1 MITITIGKADA
12 TTVDRVTLTSGMV
25 KAVCVAFQF
34 SDDWE
39 GMNKV
44 AVFSNGSTTI
54 DVSIDEVDRCY
65 IPHEVLAVP
74 GKDVTCGVYGSQGTG
89 DALNV
94 LPTVKCSLG
103 KVVEGVDPTGDE
115 SVPPTPNFMDAL
127 GNIDEALDVILDI
140 QANLTGIVD
149 VELPGEI
156 DPPEPLE

>member
-74 GKDVTCGVYGSQGTG
+74 GKDVTCGVYGSQGDG

-115 SVPPTPNFMDAL
+115 SIPPTPSILDTL
-127 GNIDEALDVILDI
+127 GNIDEALDSILAI
-140 QANLTGIVD
+140 QE
-149 VELPGEI
+149 ELMPKAILG
-156 DPPEPLE
+156 